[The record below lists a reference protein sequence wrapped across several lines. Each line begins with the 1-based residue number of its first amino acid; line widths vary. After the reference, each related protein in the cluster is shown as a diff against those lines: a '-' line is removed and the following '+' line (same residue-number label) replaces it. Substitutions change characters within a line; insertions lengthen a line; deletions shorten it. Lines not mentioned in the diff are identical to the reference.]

1 MFFSPSTNGF
11 YAIEV
16 HGKNIPKDAVDDSKW
31 IITYE
36 ELLAGQSDGMRI
48 ESDSN
53 GLPVLVSMESGI
65 IDKT

>member
-16 HGKNIPKDAVDDSKW
+16 HGNNIPKDAVDDSKW
-31 IITYE
+31 NITYE